1 MSSFE
6 GKTFMFILGLLSTYC
21 LSFTFIKYLVSK
33 SIQPTV
39 DTIDSTEQMA
49 EVQPFI
55 PGKIAMKVL

>member
-1 MSSFE
+1 
-6 GKTFMFILGLLSTYC
+6 
-21 LSFTFIKYLVSK
+21 
-33 SIQPTV
+33 V